1 MNKIEYR
8 SCVDYIN
15 NETDI
20 AILDKG
26 KTLFRCSFIGQ
37 LKPPAIEEYARSM
50 IEILIEK
57 GVIQHEN
64 K

>member
-8 SCVDYIN
+8 SCIDYIK

-20 AILDKG
+20 IILDKG

-37 LKPPAIEEYARSM
+37 LKPPAIEEYAKEM
-50 IEILIEK
+50 VDLLIEK
-57 GVIQHEN
+57 GVIKNE
-64 K
+64 